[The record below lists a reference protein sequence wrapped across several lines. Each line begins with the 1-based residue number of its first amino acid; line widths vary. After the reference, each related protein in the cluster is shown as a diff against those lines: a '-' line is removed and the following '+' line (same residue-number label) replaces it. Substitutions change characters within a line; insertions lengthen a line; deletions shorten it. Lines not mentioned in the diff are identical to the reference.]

1 MNACLSESER
11 GNNFLPLAFASF
23 PGLVAASAAQFFK
36 LQVLSLTGRWR
47 QHRAGSVGSRVGH
60 RVVVAVVVVVVVDVI
75 VVVGCRLLRLRNS
88 SKNYKKSRHCK

>member
-1 MNACLSESER
+1 MNVCLSESER

-60 RVVVAVVVVVVVDVI
+60 RVVVVVVDVDVI

>member
-1 MNACLSESER
+1 MSER

-60 RVVVAVVVVVVVDVI
+60 RVVVVVVVVPVVVVDVDVI

>member
-1 MNACLSESER
+1 MSER
-11 GNNFLPLAFASF
+11 GNNFLPLAFASI

-60 RVVVAVVVVVVVDVI
+60 RVVVVVVDVDVI